1 MARRD
6 ADLDQK
12 PVRRARKVVV
22 GASRHRDDCAVE
34 STGAQL
40 RQGLMGIVE
49 RKAGDIA
56 VQGGVLLLCE
66 ERGTVASSEV
76 GHRTNAALAHSSR

>member
-1 MARRD
+1 M
-6 ADLDQK
+6 
-12 PVRRARKVVV
+12 RRARKVVV
-22 GASRHRDDCAVE
+22 GASRHQDDCAVE

-49 RKAGDIA
+49 RKAGDIP

-66 ERGTVASSEV
+66 ERGTVAS
-76 GHRTNAALAHSSR
+76 

>member
-1 MARRD
+1 
-6 ADLDQK
+6 
-12 PVRRARKVVV
+12 
-22 GASRHRDDCAVE
+22 
-34 STGAQL
+34 
-40 RQGLMGIVE
+40 MGIVE

-76 GHRTNAALAHSSR
+76 GHRTNAALAHNSR